1 MRSPS
6 IEDYL
11 KAVYKLEENEG
22 APVSTGDLAQ
32 AMEVS
37 SASASNMIKRLDEL
51 DFLTYEAYEG
61 ATLTNPGRT
70 VALEVIR
77 HHRLLELYLKDV
89 MGFSW
94 DEIHE
99 EAEILE
105 HHISERFEDRIE
117 EMLGHPERDPHGHPI
132 PARDGT
138 VDTLPTR
145 SLADL
150 VEGNAASIDHI
161 ADEDGELLDLLEQRG
176 LLPGATVEV
185 VDTRPLDGL
194 LVVAVDGAEQVGNV
208 TRRCANVAQSSVPAR
223 SMNRSASR
231 AHRSASP
238 GSGSNSS

>member
-11 KAVYKLEENEG
+11 KAIYKLEEESG
-22 APVSTGDLAQ
+22 GPPVSTGDVAQ

-37 SASASNMIKRLDEL
+37 SASASNMIKRLDNL
-51 DFLTYEAYEG
+51 GFLTYEAYEG
-61 ATLTNPGRT
+61 ATLTDPGRT

-77 HHRLLELYLKDV
+77 HHRLLELYLKEV

-105 HHISERFEDRIE
+105 HHISERFETRIE
-117 EMLGHPERDPHGHPI
+117 EMLGHPTRDPHGHPI
-132 PARDGT
+132 PDRDGT
-138 VDTLPTR
+138 IDEIPTR

-150 VEGNAASIDHI
+150 TEGDAALIDHI
-161 ADEDGELLDLLEQRG
+161 ADEDGDLLDLLEQRG

-185 VDTRPLDGL
+185 VETRPLDGL
-194 LVVAVDGAEQVGNV
+194 LVVAVDGAEQLIGQP
-208 TRRCANVAQSSVPAR
+208 VAQKVVVET
-223 SMNRSASR
+223 
-231 AHRSASP
+231 
-238 GSGSNSS
+238 

>member
-11 KAVYKLEENEG
+11 KAIYKLEERG
-22 APVSTGDLAQ
+22 GSPPVSTGDVAQ

-37 SASASNMIKRLDEL
+37 PASASNMIKRLDEL
-51 DFLTYEAYEG
+51 GFLTYEAYEG
-61 ATLTNPGRT
+61 ATLTDPGRT

-77 HHRLLELYLKDV
+77 HHRLLELYLKEV

-105 HHISERFEDRIE
+105 HHISERFESRIE
-117 EMLGHPERDPHGHPI
+117 EMLGNPERDPHGHPI
-132 PARDGT
+132 PARDGS
-138 VDTLPTR
+138 VDDLPTR

-150 VEGNAASIDHI
+150 GEGDAAAIDHV

-185 VDTRPLDGL
+185 VETRPLDGL
-194 LVVAVDGAEQVGNV
+194 LVVAVDGAEQLIGQP
-208 TRRCANVAQSSVPAR
+208 VAQKVVVKA
-223 SMNRSASR
+223 
-231 AHRSASP
+231 
-238 GSGSNSS
+238 

>member
-11 KAVYKLEENEG
+11 KVVYKLEEREG
-22 APVSTGDLAQ
+22 SPPVSTGDVARS
-32 AMEVS
+32 MDVS
-37 SASASNMIKRLDEL
+37 PASASNMIKRLDDL

-61 ATLTNPGRT
+61 ATLTKPGRT

-77 HHRLLELYLKDV
+77 HHRLLELYLKEV

-105 HHISERFEDRIE
+105 HHISERFESRIE
-117 EMLGHPERDPHGHPI
+117 EMLGHPSRDPHGHPI
-132 PARDGT
+132 PTRDGT
-138 VDTLPTR
+138 VDELPTR

-150 VEGNAASIDHI
+150 EAGDAAPIDHI

-176 LLPGATVEV
+176 LLPGATVAV
-185 VDTRPLDGL
+185 VETRPLDGL
-194 LVVAVDGAEQVGNV
+194 LVVAVDGTEQLIG
-208 TRRCANVAQSSVPAR
+208 TPVAQKVVVEPVPSS
-223 SMNRSASR
+223 
-231 AHRSASP
+231 
-238 GSGSNSS
+238 

>member
-11 KAVYKLEENEG
+11 KAIYKLEERNG
-22 APVSTGDLAQ
+22 SPPVSTGDVAQ

-51 DFLTYEAYEG
+51 GFLTYEAYEG
-61 ATLTNPGRT
+61 ATLTDPGRT

-77 HHRLLELYLKDV
+77 HHRLLELYLKEV

-105 HHISERFEDRIE
+105 HHISERFEARIE
-117 EMLGHPERDPHGHPI
+117 EMLGHPTRDPHGHPI
-132 PARDGT
+132 PGRDGT
-138 VDTLPTR
+138 VDDLPTR

-150 VEGNAASIDHI
+150 TEGAAATIDHI

-185 VDTRPLDGL
+185 VETRPLDGL
-194 LVVAVDGAEQVGNV
+194 CVVAVDGVEQLIGQP
-208 TRRCANVAQSSVPAR
+208 VAKKVVVEA
-223 SMNRSASR
+223 
-231 AHRSASP
+231 
-238 GSGSNSS
+238 

>member
-11 KAVYKLEENEG
+11 KAIYKLEERDG
-22 APVSTGDLAQ
+22 SPPVSTGDVAQ
-32 AMEVS
+32 SMEVS

-51 DFLTYEAYEG
+51 GFLTYEAYEG
-61 ATLTNPGRT
+61 ATLTDPGRT

-77 HHRLLELYLKDV
+77 HHRLLELYLKEV

-105 HHISERFEDRIE
+105 HHISERFEARIE

-132 PARDGT
+132 PARDGS
-138 VDTLPTR
+138 VDELPTR

-150 VEGNAASIDHI
+150 TEGDAATIDHI
-161 ADEDGELLDLLEQRG
+161 ADEDGELLDLLEQRD

-185 VDTRPLDGL
+185 IETRPLDGL
-194 LVVAVDGAEQVGNV
+194 LVVAVDGTEQLIGQP
-208 TRRCANVAQSSVPAR
+208 VAQKVVVEA
-223 SMNRSASR
+223 
-231 AHRSASP
+231 
-238 GSGSNSS
+238 

>member
-61 ATLTNPGRT
+61 ATLTNPWRT
-70 VALEVIR
+70 VAVEVIR

-138 VDTLPTR
+138 VAPLPTR

-150 VEGNAASIDHI
+150 AEGDAASIDHI
-161 ADEDGELLDLLEQRG
+161 ANEDGELLDLLEQRG

-185 VDTRPLDGL
+185 VNTRPLDGL
-194 LVVAVDGAEQVGNV
+194 LVVAVDGAEQVIG
-208 TRRCANVAQSSVPAR
+208 RPVAQKVVVEA
-223 SMNRSASR
+223 
-231 AHRSASP
+231 
-238 GSGSNSS
+238 

>member
-138 VDTLPTR
+138 VAPLPTC

-150 VEGNAASIDHI
+150 AEGDAASIDHI
-161 ADEDGELLDLLEQRG
+161 ANEDGELLDLLEQRG

-185 VDTRPLDGL
+185 VTTRPLDGL
-194 LVVAVDGAEQVGNV
+194 LVVAVDGAEQVIG
-208 TRRCANVAQSSVPAR
+208 RPVAQKVVVEA
-223 SMNRSASR
+223 
-231 AHRSASP
+231 
-238 GSGSNSS
+238 

>member
-11 KAVYKLEENEG
+11 KAVYKLEEQEG
-22 APVSTGDLAQ
+22 PPVSTGDVAE
-32 AMEVS
+32 AMDVS
-37 SASASNMIKRLDEL
+37 GASASNMIRRLDDL
-51 DFLTYEAYEG
+51 GFLTYEAYEG
-61 ATLTNPGRT
+61 ATLTDPGRT

-77 HHRLLELYLKDV
+77 HHRLLELYLKEV

-138 VDTLPTR
+138 VDDLPTR

-150 VEGNAASIDHI
+150 TTGDRAYIDHI
-161 ADEDGELLDLLEQRG
+161 ADESGEVLDLLEQRG
-176 LLPGATVEV
+176 LLPGASVEV

-194 LVVAVDGAEQVGNV
+194 LVVAVDATEQLIG
-208 TRRCANVAQSSVPAR
+208 TPVARKVVV
-223 SMNRSASR
+223 
-231 AHRSASP
+231 SP
-238 GSGSNSS
+238 SDP

>member
-194 LVVAVDGAEQVGNV
+194 LVVAVDGAEQVIG
-208 TRRCANVAQSSVPAR
+208 RPVAQKVVV
-223 SMNRSASR
+223 
-231 AHRSASP
+231 
-238 GSGSNSS
+238 GT

>member
-11 KAVYKLEENEG
+11 KAVYKLEEREG
-22 APVSTGDLAQ
+22 SPPVSTGDVAQ

-37 SASASNMIKRLDEL
+37 PASASNMIKRLDGL
-51 DFLTYEAYEG
+51 GFLTYEAYEG
-61 ATLTNPGRT
+61 ATLTGPGRT
-70 VALEVIR
+70 IALEVLR
-77 HHRLLELYLKDV
+77 HHRLLELYLKEV

-105 HHISERFEDRIE
+105 HHISERFESRIE
-117 EMLGHPERDPHGHPI
+117 EMLDHPERDPHGHPI
-132 PARDGT
+132 PARDGS
-138 VDTLPTR
+138 VDDLPTR

-150 VEGNAASIDHI
+150 TEKDAALIDHI

-185 VDTRPLDGL
+185 VETRPLDGL
-194 LVVAVDGAEQVGNV
+194 LVVAVDSDEQVIGQP
-208 TRRCANVAQSSVPAR
+208 VAKKVVVEA
-223 SMNRSASR
+223 
-231 AHRSASP
+231 
-238 GSGSNSS
+238 

>member
-11 KAVYKLEENEG
+11 KAIYKLEERDG
-22 APVSTGDLAQ
+22 SPPVSTGDVAQ

-51 DFLTYEAYEG
+51 GFLTYEAYEG
-61 ATLTNPGRT
+61 ATLTDPGCT

-77 HHRLLELYLKDV
+77 HHRLLELYLKEV

-105 HHISERFEDRIE
+105 HHISERFETRIE
-117 EMLGHPERDPHGHPI
+117 EMLDHPTRDPHGHPI
-132 PARDGT
+132 PARDGS
-138 VDTLPTR
+138 VDELPTR

-150 VEGNAASIDHI
+150 GEGDAAVIDHI

-185 VDTRPLDGL
+185 VETRPLDGL
-194 LVVAVDGAEQVGNV
+194 LVVAVDGSEQLIG
-208 TRRCANVAQSSVPAR
+208 RPVAQKVVVEA
-223 SMNRSASR
+223 
-231 AHRSASP
+231 
-238 GSGSNSS
+238 

>member
-1 MRSPS
+1 M
-6 IEDYL
+6 D
-11 KAVYKLEENEG
+11 
-22 APVSTGDLAQ
+22 
-32 AMEVS
+32 VS
-37 SASASNMIKRLDEL
+37 SASASNMVKRLDDL

-61 ATLTNPGRT
+61 ATLTEPGRT
-70 VALEVIR
+70 VALEVIC
-77 HHRLLELYLKDV
+77 HHRLLELYLKEV

-138 VDTLPTR
+138 VDDLPTR

-150 VEGNAASIDHI
+150 TEGDAASINHI
-161 ADEDGELLDLLEQRG
+161 ADEDGDLLEQRG

-185 VDTRPLDGL
+185 LEIRPLDGL
-194 LVVAVDGAEQVGNV
+194 LVVAIDGAEQLIG
-208 TRRCANVAQSSVPAR
+208 RSVAQKVVVEA
-223 SMNRSASR
+223 
-231 AHRSASP
+231 
-238 GSGSNSS
+238 

>member
-11 KAVYKLEENEG
+11 KAIYKLEEEHG
-22 APVSTGDLAQ
+22 GPPVSTGDVAQ

-51 DFLTYEAYEG
+51 GFLTYEAYEG
-61 ATLTNPGRT
+61 ATLTDPGRT

-77 HHRLLELYLKDV
+77 HHRLLELYLKEV

-105 HHISERFEDRIE
+105 HHISERFETRIE
-117 EMLGHPERDPHGHPI
+117 EMLGNPTRDPHGHPI
-132 PARDGT
+132 PDRDGT
-138 VDTLPTR
+138 VDELPTR

-150 VEGNAASIDHI
+150 PEGDTAAIDHI

-185 VDTRPLDGL
+185 IETRPLDGL
-194 LVVAVDGAEQVGNV
+194 LVVAVDGTEQLIGQP
-208 TRRCANVAQSSVPAR
+208 VAQKVVVEA
-223 SMNRSASR
+223 
-231 AHRSASP
+231 
-238 GSGSNSS
+238 

>member
-194 LVVAVDGAEQVGNV
+194 LVVAVDGAEQVIG
-208 TRRCANVAQSSVPAR
+208 RPVAQKVVVEA
-223 SMNRSASR
+223 
-231 AHRSASP
+231 
-238 GSGSNSS
+238 

>member
-32 AMEVS
+32 AMGVS

-194 LVVAVDGAEQVGNV
+194 LVVAVDGAEQVIG
-208 TRRCANVAQSSVPAR
+208 RPVAQKVVV
-223 SMNRSASR
+223 
-231 AHRSASP
+231 
-238 GSGSNSS
+238 GT

>member
-11 KAVYKLEENEG
+11 KAVYKLEEREG
-22 APVSTGDLAQ
+22 SPPVSTGDVAQ

-37 SASASNMIKRLDEL
+37 PASASNMIKRLDEL
-51 DFLTYEAYEG
+51 GFLTYEAYEG
-61 ATLTNPGRT
+61 ATLTDPGRT
-70 VALEVIR
+70 IALEVLR
-77 HHRLLELYLKDV
+77 HHRLLELYLKEV

-105 HHISERFEDRIE
+105 HHISERFESRIE
-117 EMLGHPERDPHGHPI
+117 EMLDHPERDPHGHPI
-132 PARDGT
+132 PARDGS
-138 VDTLPTR
+138 VDNLPTR

-150 VEGNAASIDHI
+150 TEKDAALIDHI

-185 VDTRPLDGL
+185 VETRPLDGL
-194 LVVAVDGAEQVGNV
+194 LVVAVDGDEQVIGQP
-208 TRRCANVAQSSVPAR
+208 VAKKVVVEA
-223 SMNRSASR
+223 
-231 AHRSASP
+231 
-238 GSGSNSS
+238 

>member
-11 KAVYKLEENEG
+11 KALYKLEDEAD
-22 APVSTGDLAQ
+22 APVSTGDLAR

-37 SASASNMIKRLDEL
+37 SASASNMVKRLDEL

-61 ATLTNPGRT
+61 ARLTDPGRA

-77 HHRLLELYLKDV
+77 HHRLLELYLKEV

-94 DEIHE
+94 DEIHQ

-117 EMLGHPERDPHGHPI
+117 EMLNNPERDPHGHPI
-132 PARDGT
+132 PAPDGT
-138 VDTLPTR
+138 VDELPTR

-150 VEGNAASIDHI
+150 TEGDGAAIDHI
-161 ADEDGELLDLLEQRG
+161 ANEDGELLDLLEQRG
-176 LLPGATVEV
+176 LLPGATVKV

-194 LVVAVDGAEQVGNV
+194 LVVAVDGTEQLIGRPVAKKVGV
-208 TRRCANVAQSSVPAR
+208 KA
-223 SMNRSASR
+223 
-231 AHRSASP
+231 
-238 GSGSNSS
+238 

>member
-11 KAVYKLEENEG
+11 KAVYKLEEREG
-22 APVSTGDLAQ
+22 SPPVSTGDIAQ
-32 AMEVS
+32 SMQVS
-37 SASASNMIKRLDEL
+37 PASASNMIKRLDEL
-51 DFLTYEAYEG
+51 GFLTYEAYEG
-61 ATLTNPGRT
+61 ATLTKPGRT

-77 HHRLLELYLKDV
+77 HHRLLELYLKEV

-105 HHISERFEDRIE
+105 HHISERFETRIE
-117 EMLGHPERDPHGHPI
+117 EMLDNPSRDPHGHPI

-138 VDTLPTR
+138 VDELPTR

-150 VEGNAASIDHI
+150 GEGDTADIDHI
-161 ADEDGELLDLLEQRG
+161 ANEDGELLDLLEQRG

-185 VDTRPLDGL
+185 TETRPLDGL
-194 LVVAVDGAEQVGNV
+194 LVVAVEGAEQVIGQP
-208 TRRCANVAQSSVPAR
+208 VAKKVVVDSLRPS
-223 SMNRSASR
+223 
-231 AHRSASP
+231 
-238 GSGSNSS
+238 